1 MLEGWSTDSCKNLFG
16 QTILSDARA
25 FQSSLKNANIW
36 PFAANCQFMLILGQ
50 TYILVSARSRNLFKV
65 EIGK

>member
-1 MLEGWSTDSCKNLFG
+1 MIEGWSADSCKNLFG

-25 FQSSLKNANIW
+25 FQSPLKMQI
-36 PFAANCQFMLILGQ
+36 FDLSRSTVMLILGQ

-65 EIGK
+65 EICT